1 MTAIPAIHINKWVDL
16 LSATIV
22 FISFL
27 GESAGAGLF
36 SETTGGGE
44 AGFAAYRFGVRAG
57 ENDEHQSNCGSHRSM
72 QRLSAALNRVTVRQ
86 RTYRAVFLL

>member
-1 MTAIPAIHINKWVDL
+1 M
-16 LSATIV
+16 IV

-44 AGFAAYRFGVRAG
+44 AGFAAYRLGVRAG
-57 ENDEHQSNCGSHRSM
+57 GE
-72 QRLSAALNRVTVRQ
+72 RLEPEQLRISSINAAIVR
-86 RTYRAVFLL
+86 RT